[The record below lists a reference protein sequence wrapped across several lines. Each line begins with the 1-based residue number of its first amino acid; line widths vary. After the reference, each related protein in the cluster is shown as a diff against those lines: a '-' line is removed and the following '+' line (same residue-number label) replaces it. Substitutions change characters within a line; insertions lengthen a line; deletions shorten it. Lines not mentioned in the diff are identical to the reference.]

1 VSDHGGHKI
10 LMVED
15 DPDVARS
22 VQDGLASRGY
32 AVARAA
38 TIAAARE
45 LLETS
50 TFDLAILDLTLPDGC
65 GLELTQPLRAT
76 CRDLPILVLTAR
88 AGVADRVEGLR
99 RGADDYL
106 CKPFAMEELT
116 ARVEA
121 ILRRSRSA
129 RTHVLSYADLE
140 LDLLSRVMQRADAKA
155 TLSAREAELLAYFLR
170 HPEQPLSRERI
181 LREVWREE
189 AEDDSNV
196 LNVYVNYLRN
206 KTEVAALDRLIHTVR
221 GVGYM
226 LSRKEPEELE
236 HRGIT

>member
-1 VSDHGGHKI
+1 
-10 LMVED
+10 MVED
-15 DPDVARS
+15 DAEIARS
-22 VQDGLASRGY
+22 VEDGLAARGY
-32 AVARAA
+32 SVVRAA

-45 LLETS
+45 LLEAS
-50 TFDLAILDLTLPDGC
+50 TYDLAILDLTLPDGC
-65 GLELTQPLRAT
+65 GFELTGPLRAT
-76 CRDLPILVLTAR
+76 CRDLPILILTAR
-88 AGVADRVEGLR
+88 AAVSDRVQGLR

-140 LDLLSRVMQRADAKA
+140 LDLLSRVMRRGDTES

-170 HPEQPLSRERI
+170 HPEEALSRDRI

-206 KTEVAALDRLIHTVR
+206 KTELAAADRLIHTVR
-221 GVGYM
+221 GIGYM

-236 HRGIT
+236 HRGIA